1 MIKFNGVC
9 KSFGEKAIV
18 HNCNWEF
25 GEGVTFL
32 VGDTGKGKTTI
43 MKMIMGLEQADSG
56 SVETKGKISPVFQED
71 RLLENTD
78 IENNVRYVSDAP
90 LNMELVCELEL
101 TEYLGVPVRKLSGGT
116 KRRVA
121 LLRALSVDFDILLLD
136 EPFTGLDVSIKSKT
150 MDVIRKYTAGK
161 QVVISTHDKDALKYM
176 GDKAKIIEVI

>member
-9 KSFGEKAIV
+9 KSFGQRVIV
-18 HNCNWEF
+18 RNCNWEL

-56 SVETKGKISPVFQED
+56 SVETKGRISPVFQED

-78 IENNVRYVSDAP
+78 IENNIRFVSDAP
-90 LNMELVCELEL
+90 LNMQLVCELEL
-101 TEYLGVPVRKLSGGT
+101 TQHLHVPVRKLSGGT

-136 EPFTGLDVSIKSKT
+136 EPFTGLDAHIKSKT
-150 MDVIRKYTAGK
+150 MDVVCKYTDGK